1 MRARTL
7 ESFDQT
13 GRAPSLLF
21 RPGPAD
27 GRQTTISD
35 RGPSRRQ
42 ESSLNRPGVIE
53 LPHGRRAL
61 PAAGVTNGQSDAGP
75 LSPSI
80 REPRTPAR
88 LRTGRT
94 ADREDVSKTMPV
106 TCGIDWASD
115 HHDLALVDGEGIIVA
130 KARIT
135 DDLTGLNALLELLTA
150 HGDSPDTPIPVAI
163 ETSRGL
169 LVACL
174 RATGRPVYAVNPMA
188 AARYRERHAVSRK
201 KSDHLD
207 ATVLANILR
216 TDRAAFRSLPA
227 DSELAKAIA
236 VLARAQQDAVW
247 DRTQAA
253 NKLRSHLRAY
263 FPGFLA
269 SFESVRE
276 GLCHPVARAL
286 LAAAPTPEHAARLTR
301 TQLRA
306 IVRRAGRKR
315 GIEAEADRLREIL
328 RRPQMRQPPLVEQAM
343 GRQAT
348 ALLRQ
353 LDAACASA
361 DDLAT
366 ATMEAFETHP
376 DATIITSF
384 PGLGSLS
391 GARILAEVGDDRS
404 RFEDPKGLKAF
415 AGAAPVTR
423 ASGKSLAVMAR
434 KVKNQRLAA
443 VGYVWTF
450 SAITASPGARAH
462 YDRRREA
469 GDRHSAAQRNLY
481 NRFLGC
487 LHHCLTS
494 RIPYDETT
502 AFPTK
507 PIALA
512 VAA

>member
-1 MRARTL
+1 MA
-7 ESFDQT
+7 
-13 GRAPSLLF
+13 
-21 RPGPAD
+21 
-27 GRQTTISD
+27 
-35 RGPSRRQ
+35 
-42 ESSLNRPGVIE
+42 
-53 LPHGRRAL
+53 
-61 PAAGVTNGQSDAGP
+61 
-75 LSPSI
+75 
-80 REPRTPAR
+80 
-88 LRTGRT
+88 
-94 ADREDVSKTMPV
+94 V

-115 HHDLALVDGEGIIVA
+115 HHDIAMVDGEGTIVA

-135 DDLTGLNALLELLTA
+135 DDLTGLNALLDLLTA
-150 HGDSPDTPIPVAI
+150 HGDGPDTPIPVAI

-174 RATGRPVYAVNPMA
+174 RATGRPVYAINPMA

-216 TDRAAFRSLPA
+216 TDRSAFRTLPA

-253 NKLRSHLRAY
+253 NKLRSHLREY

-269 SFESVRE
+269 FFESVRE

-286 LAAAPTPEHAARLTR
+286 LAAATTPEDAARLTR

-306 IVRRAGRKR
+306 VVRRAGRKR
-315 GIEAEADRLREIL
+315 GIEAEADRLHEIL

-366 ATMEAFETHP
+366 ATVEAFEAHP
-376 DATIITSF
+376 DATLITSF

-404 RFEDPKGLKAF
+404 RFEDPKGLKAL

-487 LHHCLTS
+487 LHHCLTN

-507 PIALA
+507 PVASA